1 MALPFSLRSEIS
13 NSVIMRRGY
22 SNRILGKSKYGP
34 RGQQEQQQEEGSQP
48 ITESVLPQDDARV
61 GYAADSIDDFRD
73 ESDSDSGPRLERGQ
87 AVSGERRRHRAFAIR
102 HHYMDDSVGND
113 KQVPVGNVLQ
123 DVMRQVGVS
132 HQRIDDVSPS
142 PSSVEVQG
150 GLRAQSTGVR
160 PQSGPVT
167 MGGGQHAVV
176 VDADMMSMLGQVPS
190 PRTTVSNTVSTPARQ
205 KRRQSP
211 VVRQAVTRRRGG
223 GPSRLASLSTQ
234 TNSQNLQ
241 DFVSAIPAPSPIDV
255 SRYRMRTPSTLKQQV
270 DTLDSRLQYL
280 SSAQGRSV
288 STLMLKVLS
297 VAIEQGKM
305 KCFCYCESPMGV
317 FDGHKVIIISP
328 FNPDLA
334 DIAHQQSVPET
345 KIVVSTPWLIVAD
358 DSDEDKECMDDA
370 NTKIKPNLPIL
381 LCLGGIQRV
390 TSLNE

>member
-1 MALPFSLRSEIS
+1 
-13 NSVIMRRGY
+13 MRRDNR
-22 SNRILGKSKYGP
+22 SNILRKSKYGQW
-34 RGQQEQQQEEGSQP
+34 GQLQQQQQQQRQEEGSQP
-48 ITESVLPQDDARV
+48 MTESVLPQDDVRV
-61 GYAADSIDDFRD
+61 GYAEDSIDDFR
-73 ESDSDSGPRLERGQ
+73 EGSDSGSGDQLERGQ
-87 AVSGERRRHRAFAIR
+87 AVPGERRRQRAFAIR
-102 HHYMDDSVGND
+102 HHYMDDSLGND
-113 KQVPVGNVLQ
+113 NQVPAVNVLQ

-132 HQRIDDVSPS
+132 HQRVDVVPPS

-150 GLRAQSTGVR
+150 ALRAHSTSHM

-190 PRTTVSNTVSTPARQ
+190 PRTAAYNTATTPARQ
-205 KRRQSP
+205 KRRQNP
-211 VVRQAVTRRRGG
+211 MGQQTMTRRRVGVH
-223 GPSRLASLSTQ
+223 SRLASLSTQ

-270 DTLDSRLQYL
+270 ETLDSRLQYL

-288 STLMLKVLS
+288 STLMLTVLS

-305 KCFCYCESPMGV
+305 KCLCHCESPMGV
-317 FDGHKVIIISP
+317 FHGPKVIIISP

-334 DIAHQQSVPET
+334 DLAHHQSLRET
-345 KIVVSTPWLIVAD
+345 KIVVSKPWLVVGD
-358 DSDEDKECMDDA
+358 DEDKDKECVD
-370 NTKIKPNLPIL
+370 NNNGSKKIKTNFPIL

-390 TSLNE
+390 TSLHE